1 MASTALANLAKG
13 TRGPNQGKYIG
24 SPNVIYLAKPKG
36 LRNIRKNGTVLTPI
50 RRGPGDSRPLG
61 SRGVG
66 GVQSGYVKTGAE
78 FLNKNKIRQAPPS
91 KIKGIPQLKFN
102 FKTQTSREGN
112 IFPKLGRAQG
122 VKDFARSA
130 NLTAGANAA
139 KILNKIANYLNL
151 PSGLNPQYSKGSIL
165 KGYGVIAVGGAAGA
179 ALGLGAVKA
188 GRQLTPGGRAVTA
201 HKKKVKIAKK
211 NGKAALKAQKM
222 NEKQKLRSSKAVK
235 PMKGASGRGAPT
247 GKKGQSGGGRKNFR
261 PRRDGN
267 GKFAG
272 SY

>member
-1 MASTALANLAKG
+1 MASTALATLAGSTK
-13 TRGPNQGKYIG
+13 GPNKGQYVGG
-24 SPNVIYLAKPKG
+24 PNVIYLAKPKG
-36 LRNIRKNGTVLTPI
+36 IRNVRKNGKVLMPL
-50 RRGPGDSRPLG
+50 RRGPGDRSSSVRVNG
-61 SRGVG
+61 QRVG
-66 GVQSGYVKTGAE
+66 YQQTSTNYLK
-78 FLNKNKIRQAPPS
+78 NNKIRQTPPS
-91 KIKGIPQLKFN
+91 RIKPIPQLKFN
-102 FKTQTSREGN
+102 FKTQTASEGN
-112 IFPKLGRAQG
+112 IFPKLGRAQA

-139 KILNKIANYLNL
+139 KILNKIASYLNR
-151 PSGLNPQYSKGSIL
+151 PSALNPVYTKGAVL
-165 KGYGVIAVGGAAGA
+165 KSYAIMGVGSLGGA
-179 ALGLGAVKA
+179 ALGAGAVRA
-188 GRQLTPGGRAVTA
+188 GRALTPGGRAVQA